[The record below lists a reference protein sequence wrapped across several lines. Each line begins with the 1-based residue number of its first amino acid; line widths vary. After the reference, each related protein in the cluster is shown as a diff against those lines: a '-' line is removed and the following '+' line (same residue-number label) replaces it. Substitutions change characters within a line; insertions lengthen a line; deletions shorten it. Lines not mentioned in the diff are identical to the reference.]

1 MTHHRLVSAYE
12 DKVAPESGY
21 PRVRA
26 LLQRRYG
33 GVSFPNFARLVAARA
48 ARRCGGGGV
57 VEGGAVD
64 RCRLNI
70 HWLPLVSRCGY
81 CDLSYTVIARP
92 VLALVSSLLFQQQNI
107 R

>member
-57 VEGGAVD
+57 VGGGVVRVLGPRQLVDAGRRAAV
-64 RCRLNI
+64 RRGARLRGGRDDAQRSVET
-70 HWLPLVSRCGY
+70 WTWRS
-81 CDLSYTVIARP
+81 
-92 VLALVSSLLFQQQNI
+92 
-107 R
+107 

>member
-48 ARRCGGGGV
+48 ARRCGGMGV
-57 VEGGAVD
+57 VGGGAVD

-92 VLALVSSLLFQQQNI
+92 VLALVSSLLFHP
-107 R
+107 

>member
-48 ARRCGGGGV
+48 ARRCAGV
-57 VEGGAVD
+57 VGGGAVD